1 MKSFTRI
8 SILLIL
14 VFSFLFT
21 VACSL
26 PFPKHTPVEKEVLAS
41 KKIIALLTDLGSKD
55 FYVGAMKGIIYSIC
69 PEVTVVDITHQITP
83 YNLQEGSRTLY
94 HTAKE
99 FPPGTIF
106 VAVVDPVTGTKRRPM
121 VLLTLDGKYFVGPD
135 NGIFSLVFREVGV
148 RKIYQIKNPK
158 WLRQKGVSK
167 TFHGRDIFAPVAA
180 HLAAGWPVEEV
191 GPEIKA
197 YSLLSSK
204 PAKRRGNRIEGE
216 VTAADRYGNVIL
228 NIPGKLFEEFG
239 IKRGTR
245 LQVHFK
251 NKKLMIKWAA
261 TYGEVPEGEGVILIS
276 GGGFLEL
283 AVNRG
288 NAARK
293 YGLEVGEAVIL
304 EKPD

>member
-1 MKSFTRI
+1 MSTI
-8 SILLIL
+8 
-14 VFSFLFT
+14 T
-21 VACSL
+21 
-26 PFPKHTPVEKEVLAS
+26 
-41 KKIIALLTDLGSKD
+41 LLTDFGSED
-55 FYVGAMKGIIYSIC
+55 AYVGVMKGVILSVNSSAKIIDISHAVDPQDLIEAAYLIKSC
-69 PEVTVVDITHQITP
+69 YRYFPEHTVHIV
-83 YNLQEGSRTLY
+83 
-94 HTAKE
+94 
-99 FPPGTIF
+99 
-106 VAVVDPVTGTKRRPM
+106 VVDPGVGSDRAIVALEMMGHVFLAPNNG
-121 VLLTLDGKYFVGPD
+121 VLTLLMDEGEIDAVVRVENTHYFL
-135 NGIFSLVFREVGV
+135 NSIS
-148 RKIYQIKNPK
+148 Q
-158 WLRQKGVSK
+158 

-239 IKRGTR
+239 IKRGR
-245 LQVHFK
+245 KLQVHFK